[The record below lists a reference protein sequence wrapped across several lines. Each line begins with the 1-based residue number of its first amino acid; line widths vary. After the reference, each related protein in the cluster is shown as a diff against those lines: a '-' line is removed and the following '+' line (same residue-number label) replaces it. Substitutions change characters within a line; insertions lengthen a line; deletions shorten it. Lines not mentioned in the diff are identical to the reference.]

1 MAIKIIKGGK
11 GLLVGFEEFNLDD
24 YPDLRVIGCN
34 ATGTDHLPWREINER
49 GIKVISL
56 FGETEFLESI
66 TSTAEHC
73 MGLIIS
79 LSRNYKTALNAPY
92 GERDSYIGHRL
103 SGKTLGIIGGKGRI
117 SSQIT
122 KVAHSLGMKVI
133 HYDIKD

>member
-1 MAIKIIKGGK
+1 MELIKGGK
-11 GLLVGFEEFNLDD
+11 GILIGKEGLDLD
-24 YPDLRVIGCN
+24 QYPDLVCVGCN
-34 ATGTDHLPWREINER
+34 MTSTEHLPVAEMKKR
-49 GIKVISL
+49 GIKFFSL